1 MIARVSTNAAVQLA
15 SHGTAAWLPALL
27 CGWLSALPCPSRGAA
42 QEPAATPALRSGI
55 ETQYFDHGVRPQD
68 DFYEYVNGKW
78 LASID
83 IPPDRPAY
91 GTATKLFD
99 DAQRQLREIIEEAA
113 KNPNL
118 DPGSDESKIGT
129 LYNSF
134 VDEARIEDLGSKPLA
149 SELARI
155 DALKSKRDVPA
166 LIAHLQQ
173 LDVTVPYA
181 LSIHLDQRDAA
192 RYVADLQQDGLG
204 LPDRDYYIRDD
215 ATSLRLLRNKYQ
227 QHIASNLARLGEK
240 DAAQQAADIVAL
252 ETELARAQWNK
263 VDSSDPIK
271 TYNPVALAELGALA
285 DNYDWRQYLHA
296 AGIENKISSLTASQ
310 PGYLQAFGKLLAQTP
325 LATWKAYF
333 RWHLLSDYA
342 PYLSKAFVD
351 DAFAFYSTALQGVP
365 QNQPRWRRGVMLV
378 DKLIGHGLGRLYVAR
393 HFSAQSKA
401 RAERLVDYLL
411 SAYRAD
417 LVHLDWLAPE
427 TRQQALLKLSR
438 LAIKIGYPERW
449 RDYSTLKF
457 RADDLVGNVM
467 RATSFEYRRN
477 IDKLGRAVDH
487 TDWEETPQAVNA
499 SYHSQMNEIV
509 FPAAILQPPFF
520 DATAEDAVNYGAIGM
535 IIGHEISHAFDDQGA
550 RYDSDGKLRDWWTA
564 EDHARFKSRTSPL
577 VSEYGSF
584 MPLRGRRI
592 NGALTLDENI
602 ADIAGLAIA
611 YKAYELSLGGGG
623 APLIDGLTGD
633 QRFFMGFAQAWREK
647 IRDSYAIEMI
657 QSDPHPISFVR
668 VIGTL
673 LNQPEFY
680 ATFDVRPG
688 DRMYLPPEQR
698 VNIW

>member
-1 MIARVSTNAAVQLA
+1 MIARVSTQAAVGFVPR
-15 SHGTAAWLPALL
+15 GTAAWLSVLLGAWVAAALY
-27 CGWLSALPCPSRGAA
+27 PSRGAT
-42 QEPAATPALRSGI
+42 QETAAPLRKSGI
-55 ETQYFDHGVRPQD
+55 ETQYFDHAVRPQD
-68 DFYEYVNGKW
+68 NFYQYVNGKW

-99 DAQRQLREIIEEAA
+99 DAQRQMREIIEEAA

-118 DPGSDESKIGT
+118 DPGSDASKVGT

-134 VDEARIEDLGSKPLA
+134 LDEARIDELGSKPLA
-149 SELARI
+149 PELARI
-155 DALKSKRDVPA
+155 DALKSKRDLPA

-173 LDVTVPYA
+173 LSVTVPYV
-181 LSIHLDQRDAA
+181 LSVHLDQRNTS

-215 ATSLRLLRNKYQ
+215 ATTLRLLRSKYQ
-227 QHIASNLARLGEK
+227 EHIASSLARLGEK
-240 DAAQQAADIVAL
+240 DGARQAADIVAL
-252 ETELARAQWNK
+252 ETELARAQWSK
-263 VDSSDPIK
+263 LDSSDPNK
-271 TYNPVALAELGALA
+271 TDNSVELSELEALAG
-285 DNYDWRQYLHA
+285 NYDWRQYLQA
-296 AGIENKISSLTASQ
+296 AGIENKISSLIASE
-310 PGYLQAFGKLLAQTP
+310 PSYLQAFGHILAQTP

-342 PYLSKAFVD
+342 PYLSKPFVD

-378 DKLIGHGLGRLYVAR
+378 DQFIGQGVGRLYVAR

-401 RAERLVDYLL
+401 RAERLVDYILA
-411 SAYRAD
+411 AYRAD

-449 RDYSTLKF
+449 RDYSALKF

-467 RATSFEYRRN
+467 RATSFEYRRS
-477 IDKLGRAVDH
+477 IDKLGRPVDH
-487 TDWEETPQAVNA
+487 SEWETTPQTVNA
-499 SYHSQMNEIV
+499 SYNPQMNDIV

-520 DATAEDAVNYGAIGM
+520 DAGAEDAANYGGIGM
-535 IIGHEISHAFDDQGA
+535 IIGHEISHAFDDQGS

-564 EDHARFKSRTSPL
+564 EDHARFKSRTAEL
-577 VSEYGSF
+577 VAEYSSF

-592 NGALTLDENI
+592 NGELTLDENI
-602 ADIAGLAIA
+602 ADIAGLTIA
-611 YKAYELSLGGGG
+611 YKAYELSLDGGG

-673 LNQPEFY
+673 LNEPEFY

-688 DRMYLPPEQR
+688 DRMYLPPGQR